1 MKSQLLKNKWF
12 IAFLIAAVVAVAA
25 SVAAI
30 VVGIIS
36 AEDPAPAGGDEVGLY
51 YYDVMDGE
59 ILLTVSEGGKFTI
72 SGPQFNKTGTYTVA
86 EDGTI
91 TFDFYKDE
99 DGTTT
104 VALSGDTLSFA
115 YNNANLIF
123 TKKID
128 YTVSFNANGGAQI
141 DPVTVV
147 NGKTAHKPADPIKE
161 NAVFLGWYAVLQ
173 GFISHQCSD
182 FLNPLTEFLHAGVF
196 IAQNGDFVSD

>member
-36 AEDPAPAGGDEVGLY
+36 AEGPAPTSGDEVGLY

-59 ILLTVSEGGKFTI
+59 VLLTMSEGNKFTI
-72 SGPQFNKTGTYTVA
+72 SGPQLNKTGTYTVN

-91 TFDFYKDE
+91 TFDFFKDE
-99 DGTTT
+99 DGATT
-104 VALSGDTLSFA
+104 VTLSGDTLSFV
-115 YNNANLIF
+115 YNNANLTFI
-123 TKKID
+123 KKID
-128 YTVSFNANGGAQI
+128 YTVSFNVNGGAQI

-147 NGKTAHKPADPIKE
+147 NGKTAPKPVDPIK
-161 NAVFLGWYAVLQ
+161 
-173 GFISHQCSD
+173 
-182 FLNPLTEFLHAGVF
+182 
-196 IAQNGDFVSD
+196 